1 VLYTVSL
8 SGNACFLLFPSWM
21 AFFLGYDYFPAR
33 LQLLNHELTN
43 EAGTRCQPWAQ
54 SLRPRG
60 NAWPRPRPTGHGRA
74 ANLKRACQEPLGVFP
89 VRVVLFCG
97 GALFVDFVNCE
108 VNTNVFI
115 MPVMSSLHSSSTKQS
130 ARLVIFLKFVIAEP
144 LQICINRE

>member
-1 VLYTVSL
+1 VETQAFCCSL
-8 SGNACFLLFPSWM
+8 LNGL
-21 AFFLGYDYFPAR
+21 FLGYDYFPAR

-43 EAGTRCQPWAQ
+43 GAGTRCQPALGPEPQ
-54 SLRPRG
+54 TKRKCL
-60 NAWPRPRPTGHGRA
+60 AKATGHGRA